1 MASNFKEQMRVWS
14 RSLSYEML
22 PIKTFHKFFKL
33 KRWHAFTC
41 DLENGVELENSIIP
55 LEMKR
60 EMEMELGS

>member
-1 MASNFKEQMRVWS
+1 
-14 RSLSYEML
+14 ML